1 MDELTEKKALEDLRE
16 ELHQHNYRYYVL
28 DEPVISDFEFDQK
41 MKALMALEER
51 FPKWSDPNSPSV
63 RVGGGLSPGFTT
75 MAHGYRMYSLDNS
88 YDLSDLSDWE
98 QRNLKLSGQDSFSYI
113 CELKYDG
120 ASINLIYENGA
131 LVQAITRGDGVE
143 GDVVTANIRT
153 VSTIPLKL
161 KGDYPKYME
170 IRGEIIIPNQEFDRM
185 NQERLARGEEL
196 YMNPRNT
203 ASGSLKLLDSKQVA
217 QRPLVCL
224 VYGMAAPE
232 LDLLDQEEFLV
243 AAQSW
248 GFKVPNTF
256 AKCSDLSQVMEYVN
270 HWSEQRHELPYETDG
285 VVVKVSRK
293 SHQEML
299 GFTAKSPRWAIAYK
313 FPAQQVSTVLED
325 VVYQVGRTGAVT
337 PVGQLTPV
345 LLAGTV
351 VKRASLHN
359 ADQIALLDLRIG
371 DRVYVEKGGEII
383 PKVVGVDL
391 EYRKPDAKPITFA
404 ENCPDCGTELIRV
417 PGDAKHYC
425 PNTWA
430 CNVQITGRIEHFI
443 SRKAMDVQGLG
454 SETVI
459 LLFQAGLISN
469 PADLYALNPQDLLPL
484 ERMAE
489 KSVSQL
495 LLGLEA
501 SKKQP
506 FHKVLFALGIRY
518 VGETVAKKLSSAF
531 GSITAL
537 ARATQEEL
545 VAVDEI
551 GDRIAASVI
560 SFFQD
565 PRQVAWVQRLA
576 DYGLNMEEVSQEDA
590 VFSDLLAGQTIV
602 ISGVFTLFSRDEAK
616 ELIQKHGGKSGSSI
630 SKKTSF
636 VLAGSDMGPSKK
648 ALAESLG
655 VPLVDEQAFMQMLQK
670 V

>member
-1 MDELTEKKALEDLRE
+1 
-16 ELHQHNYRYYVL
+16 
-28 DEPVISDFEFDQK
+28 
-41 MKALMALEER
+41 
-51 FPKWSDPNSPSV
+51 
-63 RVGGGLSPGFTT
+63 
-75 MAHGYRMYSLDNS
+75 
-88 YDLSDLSDWE
+88 
-98 QRNLKLSGQDSFSYI
+98 
-113 CELKYDG
+113 
-120 ASINLIYENGA
+120 
-131 LVQAITRGDGVE
+131 
-143 GDVVTANIRT
+143 
-153 VSTIPLKL
+153 
-161 KGDYPKYME
+161 
-170 IRGEIIIPNQEFDRM
+170 
-185 NQERLARGEEL
+185 
-196 YMNPRNT
+196 MNPRNT

-232 LDLLDQEEFLV
+232 LDLLDQEQFLV

-270 HWSEQRHELPYETDG
+270 LWSEQRHQLPYETDG

-313 FPAQQVSTVLED
+313 FPAQQVSTVLEE

-391 EYRKPDAKPITFA
+391 ECRKPDAKPITFA

-459 LLFQAGLISN
+459 LLFQAGLIAN

-489 KSVSQL
+489 KSVTQL

-537 ARATQEEL
+537 AQATHEEL

-576 DYGLNMEEVSQEDA
+576 DCGLHMEEVSQEDT

-630 SKKTSF
+630 TKKTSF
-636 VLAGSDMGPSKK
+636 VLVGSDMGPSKK
-648 ALAESLG
+648 ALAQSLG
-655 VPLVDEQAFMQMLQK
+655 IPLVDEKAFMQMLQK